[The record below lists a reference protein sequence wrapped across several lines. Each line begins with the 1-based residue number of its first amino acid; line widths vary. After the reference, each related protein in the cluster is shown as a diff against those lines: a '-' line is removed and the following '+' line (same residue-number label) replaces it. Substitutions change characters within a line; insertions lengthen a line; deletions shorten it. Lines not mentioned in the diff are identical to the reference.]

1 MTTMQNIN
9 FETIDATMLA
19 AVAGGGFN
27 WGSFS
32 NDVRKGII
40 TGTVGGAVGGGIVGA
55 ATTGGPGVVP
65 GALAGGLGGGV
76 GGGVTAGLD
85 NAGRQFGWWK

>member
-1 MTTMQNIN
+1 MQNIN

-40 TGTVGGAVGGGIVGA
+40 TGTVGGAVGGGSSVRRRR
-55 ATTGGPGVVP
+55 
-65 GALAGGLGGGV
+65 
-76 GGGVTAGLD
+76 
-85 NAGRQFGWWK
+85 AGRAWCRGRSPVGSAAAWAAA